1 MPTPFEFNCP
11 HCEIEN
17 SVNRITVFKGPL
29 PELEPEIK
37 VLSCRSCGRGIKLS
51 LSPYGTWE
59 ATPTIAS
66 KESDIRTIGARFE
79 IWKINSKSYGIECWK
94 IFWGALKPED
104 LKGASLLE
112 GNTAGDVYCIAVQHT
127 NADIGIKVRQ
137 ALSQSI
143 AFKAVCG
150 QPMFAE
156 SGLGTSVPLFD
167 AGKIDGRGTLVDGY
181 TCNAR
186 TGFDLANKEGGIYS
200 AEKNSTLPAEK
211 NSPLSTEKRWWEFWK

>member
-1 MPTPFEFNCP
+1 MECVFMAKNECFDLSSEVVGDGPTGTTWPGRYALLGSP
-11 HCEIEN
+11 A
-17 SVNRITVFKGPL
+17 V
-29 PELEPEIK
+29 
-37 VLSCRSCGRGIKLS
+37 RSGS
-51 LSPYGTWE
+51 NP
-59 ATPTIAS
+59 
-66 KESDIRTIGARFE
+66 
-79 IWKINSKSYGIECWK
+79 GIEQ
-94 IFWGALKPED
+94 
-104 LKGASLLE
+104 
-112 GNTAGDVYCIAVQHT
+112 N
-127 NADIGIKVRQ
+127 
-137 ALSQSI
+137 
-143 AFKAVCG
+143 AVCG